1 MTVQFVYC
9 TKRRVNLD
17 KFHTCIPQRLPSVCF
32 LKWFITGCLPRLPY
46 TDSTCYPQVTFYSA
60 VILILILRV
69 DVVVLDTAIKLLQS
83 PPTKS
88 VIINHCH
95 HCNPCQPLS
104 KCITITT
111 INIASSCSNKLKS
124 PSTPPFSHTCII
136 MTLTLLYV
144 QCDN

>member
-69 DVVVLDTAIKLLQS
+69 DVAVLDATIELLQS
-83 PPTKS
+83 PPTRTVVITDMIT
-88 VIINHCH
+88 VIIATSIKISHHNHH
-95 HCNPCQPLS
+95 KHCQQLQQQI
-104 KCITITT
+104 KITINTT
-111 INIASSCSNKLKS
+111 IF
-124 PSTPPFSHTCII
+124 T
-136 MTLTLLYV
+136 
-144 QCDN
+144 

>member
-1 MTVQFVYC
+1 MNFASPLLMTSFLFPKDCHLFVS
-9 TKRRVNLD
+9 KNGSL
-17 KFHTCIPQRLPSVCF
+17 LGVC
-32 LKWFITGCLPRLPY
+32 LQATLH
-46 TDSTCYPQVTFYSA
+46 STCYPQVTFYSA

-69 DVVVLDTAIKLLQS
+69 DVVLLDATIKLLQS
-83 PPTKS
+83 PPTKT
-88 VIINHCH
+88 VIIDHCH